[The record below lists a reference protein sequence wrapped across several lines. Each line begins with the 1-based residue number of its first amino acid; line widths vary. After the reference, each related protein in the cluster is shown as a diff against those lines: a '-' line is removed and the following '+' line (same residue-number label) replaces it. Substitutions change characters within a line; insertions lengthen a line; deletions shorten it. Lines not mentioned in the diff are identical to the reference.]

1 MPNPTRRL
9 TTVRTFT
16 PKATDVERQWYVID
30 ATDVV
35 LGRLATHVATL
46 LRGKHKP
53 IFAPHVDTGDFV
65 IVINADKVTLTGNKL
80 EQKKAYRHSGY
91 PGGLRAVPYSE
102 LMEKRP
108 DRAVE
113 KAVKGM
119 LPKNALGRRMA
130 KKLKV
135 YAGSEHP
142 HAAQRPVPF
151 ELTKTA
157 Q

>member
-1 MPNPTRRL
+1 M
-9 TTVRTFT
+9 RTFS
-16 PKATDVERQWYVID
+16 PKAADVERQWYVID
-30 ATDVV
+30 ASGVV
-35 LGRLATHVATL
+35 LGRLASQIATL

-65 IVINADKVTLTGNKL
+65 IVINADKVVLTGKKL

-91 PGGLRAVPYSE
+91 PGGLRALPYSE

-119 LPKNALGRRMA
+119 LPKNSLGRKMA

-135 YAGSEHP
+135 YAGPDHP
-142 HAAQRPVPF
+142 HAAQQPVPF
-151 ELTKTA
+151 EIA
-157 Q
+157 QIAQ

>member
-1 MPNPTRRL
+1 
-9 TTVRTFT
+9 VRTYS
-16 PKATDVERQWYVID
+16 PKPADVQRQWYVID

-35 LGRLATHVATL
+35 LGRLASHVATL

-65 IVINADKVTLTGNKL
+65 IVINADKVALTGNKL

-91 PGGLRAVPYSE
+91 PGGLRSVTYSE

-119 LPKNALGRRMA
+119 LPKNSLGRKMA

-135 YAGSEHP
+135 YAGPDHP
-142 HAAQRPVPF
+142 HQAQQPVPF
-151 ELTKTA
+151 EITQVA

>member
-1 MPNPTRRL
+1 M
-9 TTVRTFT
+9 RTFS
-16 PKATDVERQWYVID
+16 PKPNDVERQWYVID

-35 LGRLATHVATL
+35 LGRLASQVATL

-65 IVINADKVTLTGNKL
+65 IVINAEKIALSGNKL

-91 PGGLRAVPYSE
+91 PGGLRAVSYGE

-113 KAVKGM
+113 KAVRGM
-119 LPKNALGRRMA
+119 LPKNALGRQMA

-135 YAGSEHP
+135 YAGAEHP
-142 HAAQRPVPF
+142 HQAQQPVPF
-151 ELTKTA
+151 QITQIA